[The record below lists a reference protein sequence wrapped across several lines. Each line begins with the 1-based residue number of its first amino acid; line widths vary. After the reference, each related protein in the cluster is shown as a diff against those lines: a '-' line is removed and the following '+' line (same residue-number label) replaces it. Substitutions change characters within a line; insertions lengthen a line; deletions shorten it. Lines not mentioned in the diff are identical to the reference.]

1 MANTFEDFIKQK
13 TPEQMKFL
21 IETLGDKEIRDIFVP
36 IVKKEIEKSGKK
48 ISEKEVIEMFDKM
61 IKEMKGV
68 CNG

>member
-21 IETLGDKEIRDIFVP
+21 IEALGDKEIRDIFVP
-36 IVKKEIEKSGKK
+36 VVKREIEKAGKK

-61 IKEMKGV
+61 LKEMKGV